1 MTTDSLSSHP
11 AVAPEPAAASA
22 DNPAPAARHVISVT
36 GAAPYDVIVGT
47 DLLVEAVAA
56 IPEAAARVLVVHSQP
71 MQRRADG
78 LKRLIDES
86 GRLGVLVEV
95 PDAEAGKTA
104 EVAAFCW
111 GVLGKSEFTR
121 TDVVMALGGGA
132 VTDLAGFV
140 AASWLRGVG
149 VIQIPTTLLA
159 MVDAAVGGKTGIN
172 ITEGKNLVGAFHE
185 PLAVFC
191 DVSFLSTLPRN
202 DLVAG
207 MAEVVKIGFIRDGE
221 ILRLTEANIELLRSV
236 DAQDGSREGGA
247 TGASAAGGL
256 APEAVPVLVELIR
269 RAIQVKAEVVSADLK
284 ESDLREILNYGHTFA
299 HAIEYTERYQWRHGA
314 AVSVGMVYAAELAG
328 LAGKLSEAEVERH
341 RSLLTGL
348 GLPVTYA
355 GGRWDALLLAMKR
368 DKKTR
373 GDMLR
378 FVILQGIGNPVRFE
392 GPDPTLLIAA
402 YDAVSR

>member
-1 MTTDSLSSHP
+1 MSDSDL
-11 AVAPEPAAASA
+11 
-22 DNPAPAARHVISVT
+22 RHVISVT
-36 GAAPYDVIVGT
+36 GAAPYNVTVGT
-47 DLLVEAVAA
+47 DLLEEAVASVPA
-56 IPEAAARVLVVHSQP
+56 EAARVLVVHSQP
-71 MQRRADG
+71 LQRKADY

-104 EVAAFCW
+104 EVAAFAW

-121 TDVVMALGGGA
+121 TDVVIALGGGA

-185 PLAVFC
+185 PLSVWC

-207 MAEVVKIGFIRDGE
+207 MAEVVKVGFIRDLS
-221 ILRLTEANIELLRSV
+221 ILSLTEDNIELLRSV
-236 DAQDGSREGGA
+236 DAQDGSRAGGETGA
-247 TGASAAGGL
+247 GVSGASAAGDGSL
-256 APEAVPVLVELIR
+256 DPAAVPVLVELIR
-269 RAIQVKAEVVSADLK
+269 RAVQVKADVVSADLK
-284 ESDLREILNYGHTFA
+284 ESHLREILNYGHTFA

-328 LAGKLSEAEVERH
+328 LAGKLTEAEVERH
-341 RSLLTGL
+341 RSLLSAL

-355 GGRWDALLLAMKR
+355 GGRWDALHLAMKR

>member
-1 MTTDSLSSHP
+1 MN
-11 AVAPEPAAASA
+11 A
-22 DNPAPAARHVISVT
+22 DATADVSRHVIAVT
-36 GAAPYDVIVGT
+36 GAAPYDVTVGS
-47 DLLVEAVAA
+47 DLLASAVAS
-56 IPEAAARVLVVHSQP
+56 IPSTAARVLVVHSQP
-71 MQRRADG
+71 LQRKADY

-111 GVLGKSEFTR
+111 QVLGKSEFTR
-121 TDVVMALGGGA
+121 TDVVMGLGGGA

-149 VIQIPTTLLA
+149 IIQIPTTLLA

-185 PLAVFC
+185 PLSVWC
-191 DVSFLSTLPRN
+191 DVDFLQTLPRN

-207 MAEVVKIGFIRDGE
+207 MAEVVKVGFIRDAQ
-221 ILRLTEANIELLRSV
+221 ILTITEANIDLLRSP
-236 DAQDGSREGGA
+236 DTQDGARGA
-247 TGASAAGGL
+247 AAASGADNGAL
-256 APEAVPVLVELIR
+256 APAALPVLVELIR
-269 RAIQVKAEVVSADLK
+269 RAIQVKADVVSADLK
-284 ESDLREILNYGHTFA
+284 ESHLREILNYGHTFA

-328 LAGKLSEAEVERH
+328 LAGKLTEPEVARH
-341 RSLLTGL
+341 RTLLSAL

-355 GGRWDALLLAMKR
+355 GNRWDALHLAMKR

>member
-1 MTTDSLSSHP
+1 MSDS
-11 AVAPEPAAASA
+11 
-22 DNPAPAARHVISVT
+22 AARHVIAVN
-36 GAAPYDVIVGT
+36 GAAPYNVTVGT
-47 DLLVEAVAA
+47 GLVEEAVASVPA
-56 IPEAAARVLVVHSQP
+56 EAARVLVVHSQP
-71 MQRRADG
+71 MQRRADY

-104 EVAAFCW
+104 EVAAFAW

-121 TDVVMALGGGA
+121 TDVVIALGGGA

-149 VIQIPTTLLA
+149 VIHIPTTLLA

-185 PLAVFC
+185 PLSVWC
-191 DVSFLSTLPRN
+191 DVSFLETLPRN

-207 MAEVVKIGFIRDGE
+207 MAEVVKVGFIRDASILE
-221 ILRLTEANIELLRSV
+221 ITEANIELLRSV
-236 DAQDGSREGGA
+236 DAQDGSRAGGETGAGVSPGEA

-256 APEAVPVLVELIR
+256 DPEAVPVLVELIR
-269 RAIQVKAEVVSADLK
+269 RAVQVKADVVSADLK
-284 ESDLREILNYGHTFA
+284 ESHLREILNYGHTFA

-341 RSLLTGL
+341 RTLLTEL

-392 GPDPTLLIAA
+392 GPDPTLLVAA
-402 YDAVSR
+402 YSAVSR

>member
-1 MTTDSLSSHP
+1 MTAEESSSVP
-11 AVAPEPAAASA
+11 DAASA
-22 DNPAPAARHVISVT
+22 AVEESSARHVISVT
-36 GAAPYDVIVGT
+36 GAAPYDVTVGT
-47 DLLVEAVAA
+47 DLLAEAVAS
-56 IPEAAARVLVVHSQP
+56 IPEGAARVLVVHSQP
-71 MQRRADG
+71 LQRRADY

-149 VIQIPTTLLA
+149 VIQVPTTLLA

-185 PLAVFC
+185 PLSVWC
-191 DVSFLSTLPRN
+191 DVSYLETLPRN

-207 MAEVVKIGFIRDGE
+207 MAEVVKIGFIRDAE
-221 ILRLTEANIELLRSV
+221 ILSLTEANIELLRSS

-247 TGASAAGGL
+247 TGASAAGSDKL
-256 APEAVPVLVELIR
+256 DPAALPVLVELIR
-269 RAIQVKAEVVSADLK
+269 RAIQVKADVVSADLK
-284 ESDLREILNYGHTFA
+284 ESHLREILNYGHTFA

-341 RSLLTGL
+341 RSVLTSL

-355 GGRWDALLLAMKR
+355 GGRWDALHLAMKR

>member
-1 MTTDSLSSHP
+1 MSS
-11 AVAPEPAAASA
+11 AKQTSEAPH
-22 DNPAPAARHVISVT
+22 RVIAVT
-36 GAAPYDVIVGT
+36 GASPYDVTVGS
-47 DLLVEAVAA
+47 DLLQRAVDS
-56 IPEAAARVLVVHSQP
+56 IPLGAARVLVVHSQP
-71 MQRRADG
+71 LQRKADYV
-78 LKRLIDES
+78 KRLIDES

-111 GVLGKSEFTR
+111 QVLGKSEFTR
-121 TDVVMALGGGA
+121 SDVVIGLGGGA

-149 VIQIPTTLLA
+149 IIQIPTTLLA

-185 PLAVFC
+185 PISVWC
-191 DVSFLSTLPRN
+191 DVDFLQTLPRN

-207 MAEVVKIGFIRDGE
+207 MAEVVKIGFIRDTE
-221 ILRLTEANIELLRSV
+221 ILSITEANIALLRSA
-236 DAQDGSREGGA
+236 DTQDGSREV
-247 TGASAAGGL
+247 TEASGNALDPA
-256 APEAVPVLVELIR
+256 AVPVLLELIT
-269 RAIQVKAEVVSADLK
+269 RAIQVKADVVSADLK
-284 ESDLREILNYGHTFA
+284 ESHLREILNYGHTFA

-314 AVSVGMVYAAELAG
+314 AVAVGMVYAAELAG
-328 LAGKLSEAEVERH
+328 LAGKLTEAEVERH
-341 RSLLTGL
+341 RSVLTSL
-348 GLPVTYA
+348 GLPITYA
-355 GGRWDALLLAMKR
+355 GGRWDALHLAMKR